1 MGLGLIMATADHQGQ
16 ASWCRVCAKTS
27 FDLQTM
33 CGLGRGSRTIFL
45 LLFLMPGVPFVH
57 SFIHS
62 FMTSAGR
69 SWSIIPFSRSCMYE
83 VRTTEYAVCALIS
96 SADAELVL
104 RQLHAWSITNQ
115 LMVTATVFA
124 YYRVVLRSNHFHPCI
139 SNHDLWIQK
148 AGGPLDR

>member
-1 MGLGLIMATADHQGQ
+1 MVNHPFFTF
-16 ASWCRVCAKTS
+16 CRK
-27 FDLQTM
+27 
-33 CGLGRGSRTIFL
+33 
-45 LLFLMPGVPFVH
+45 
-57 SFIHS
+57 
-62 FMTSAGR
+62 
-69 SWSIIPFSRSCMYE
+69 YE
-83 VRTTEYAVCALIS
+83 ARNTEYAVCALIS

-124 YYRVVLRSNHFHPCI
+124 YYRVLRSNHFHPCI

>member
-1 MGLGLIMATADHQGQ
+1 
-16 ASWCRVCAKTS
+16 
-27 FDLQTM
+27 
-33 CGLGRGSRTIFL
+33 
-45 LLFLMPGVPFVH
+45 
-57 SFIHS
+57 
-62 FMTSAGR
+62 
-69 SWSIIPFSRSCMYE
+69 MYE